1 MKDINDLAKKIDEQ
15 QEMLKLLIAEIRY
28 MQVITEA
35 RYLNR
40 KTKEL
45 LDEASKT
52 ES

>member
-15 QEMLKLLIAEIRY
+15 HDMLKLLIAEIRY

-45 LDEASKT
+45 LDEANKT
-52 ES
+52 EP

>member
-1 MKDINDLAKKIDEQ
+1 MKDYDDLAKKIDEQ

-45 LDEASKT
+45 LDEANKT